1 MFIDQSL
8 KQFGSMILDFCVCIF
23 FRRWRSRRQSQ
34 RNQTPRLPHL
44 SDTMILGLHLVVNL
58 GTLMVNLVVADL
70 ELVDMAV
77 GALVEAVLFID
88 QVVPMGAEQAPME
101 DLVEVTLVVMEDMVE
116 A

>member
-1 MFIDQSL
+1 ML
-8 KQFGSMILDFCVCIF
+8 
-23 FRRWRSRRQSQ
+23 
-34 RNQTPRLPHL
+34 
-44 SDTMILGLHLVVNL
+44 
-58 GTLMVNLVVADL
+58 NLVVADL